1 MYINGILLSHNK
13 QWNNAICRDMVGPR
27 DYYAKQSKSE
37 QRESI
42 SHWVMSDCDPMDC
55 SLPGSPV
62 HGIFPGKNSGLG
74 THSLLQG
81 VFLTQGINSLL
92 SEQPREKSKSERE
105 RQVLYDVICMW
116 NIKYNTNDHIY
127 KTEMDWQP

>member
-1 MYINGILLSHNK
+1 
-13 QWNNAICRDMVGPR
+13 MVGPR

-37 QRESI
+37 QRESV
-42 SHWVMSDCDPMDC
+42 SHSVMSDCDPMDC

-92 SEQPREKSKSERE
+92 SEQPREKSKSEIE

-127 KTEMDWQP
+127 KTEMD